1 VSGWDARYHRPVV
14 IEEVGV
20 RTLTWDGCVNVRDL
34 GGIPLED
41 GGTTRFGAVIRSDN
55 LRGLTE
61 DGWRALEGHRV
72 ARIVDLRWP
81 EELAQDPPRELE
93 VEVVH
98 VSVIG
103 PSLAE
108 SRDYLRTLDA
118 HVDSV
123 EDVADH
129 YAWSYVEF
137 LERNRDRFGLALGA
151 IADADGT
158 VVIHC
163 MGGKDRTGLV
173 AALLLRLAGVALGEI
188 GRDYSL
194 SGPNLAGTLERWL
207 ADAPN
212 ERERR
217 RREKLSGTPAVAM
230 TRVIREIEDRHGS
243 VTGYLEAAGLQPEQI
258 QRLRERLR

>member
-1 VSGWDARYHRPVV
+1 V
-14 IEEVGV
+14 IGELAS

-34 GGIPLED
+34 GGVPTED
-41 GGTTRFGAVIRSDN
+41 GGTTRFGALIRSDN
-55 LRGLTE
+55 IRGLTD
-61 DGWRALEGHRV
+61 DGWRALDRHGV

-81 EELAQDPPRELE
+81 EELAQDPSRELE

-137 LERNRDRFGLALGA
+137 LERNRDRFGLALA
-151 IADADGT
+151 AVADADGP

-173 AALLLRLAGVALGEI
+173 SALLLRLAGVTLDGI
-188 GRDYSL
+188 GRDYAL
-194 SGPNLAGTLERWL
+194 SGPNLAGTLEGWL
-207 ADAPN
+207 ADAPD

-217 RREKLSGTPAVAM
+217 RREKLSRTPAIAM
-230 TRVIREIEDRHGS
+230 ARVITEIEDRHGS
-243 VTGYLEAAGLQPEQI
+243 VTGYLESTGLEPEQI

>member
-1 VSGWDARYHRPVV
+1 MIGN
-14 IEEVGV
+14 VGA
-20 RTLTWDGCVNVRDL
+20 RTLLWDGCVNVRDL
-34 GGIPLED
+34 GGVSTED
-41 GGTTRFGAVIRSDN
+41 GATTRLGVVIRSDN
-55 LRGLTE
+55 IRGLSD
-61 DGWRALEGHRV
+61 DGWRSLERHGV
-72 ARIVDLRWP
+72 KRIVDLRWP
-81 EELAQDPPRELE
+81 EEVAQDPPRDLA

-123 EDVADH
+123 DDVADH
-129 YAWSYVEF
+129 YSWSYVEF
-137 LERNRDRFGLALGA
+137 LERNRDRFGLALA
-151 IADADGT
+151 AVADADGP

-173 AALLLRLAGVALGEI
+173 AALLLRLAGVSLDEI

-194 SGPNLAGTLERWL
+194 SGPNLAATLGPWL

-212 ERERR
+212 QRERAR
-217 RREKLSGTPAVAM
+217 RKKLSATPGSAM
-230 TRVIREIEDRHGS
+230 VRVLGQIEDRYGS
-243 VTGYLEAAGLQPEQI
+243 VAGYLEAAGLRSDQVD
-258 QRLRERLR
+258 RLRELLR